1 MVTVFLIIGG
11 VGAALLLLA
20 LLVGD
25 LLDSL
30 FNFDAIGGDFFSFA
44 GLAGFVGALGF
55 TGAISLSLVHSL
67 PIAIVLGV
75 LVGVGVGAL
84 AAWLTMR
91 LKDPSR
97 DSDSTVRSHHLIG
110 LTGRVIHDIP
120 ADGFGEIR
128 VSVNGHPTKLNARAP
143 EPIRAGTLIQVTA
156 VLSPT
161 SVMVR
166 HGEPVLP

>member
-1 MVTVFLIIGG
+1 MTVFLIIGAA
-11 VGAALLLLA
+11 GAALLLLS
-20 LLVGD
+20 LLIGD

-30 FNFDAIGGDFFSFA
+30 FNLDAIDSDFFSFA

-55 TGAISLSLVHSL
+55 AGAIALSVVHSL
-67 PIAIVLGV
+67 PIAIVSGV
-75 LVGVGVGAL
+75 LVGLGVGAL
-84 AAWLTMR
+84 AAWLTAR

-120 ADGFGEIR
+120 AGGLGEIR
-128 VSVNGHPTKLNARAP
+128 VSVNGHPTKLNARAD
-143 EPIRAGTLIQVTA
+143 EPIGAGTLIQVTA

-161 SVMVR
+161 AVMVR

>member
-1 MVTVFLIIGG
+1 MVTIFLIIGG

-20 LLVGD
+20 LVVGD
-25 LLDSL
+25 LIDSL
-30 FNFDAIGGDFFSFA
+30 FDFDFIGGDFFSFA

-55 TGAISLSLVHSL
+55 TGAISLSLINSL
-67 PIAIVLGV
+67 LLAIVLGV
-75 LVGVGVGAL
+75 LVGLGVGAL

-91 LKDPSR
+91 LKDATR
-97 DSDSTVRSHHLIG
+97 DSDSTIRSHHLIG
-110 LTGRVIHDIP
+110 RTGRVIHDIP
-120 ADGFGEIR
+120 AGGFGEIR

-143 EPIRAGTLIQVTA
+143 EPIPAGTLIQVTA

>member
-1 MVTVFLIIGG
+1 MTVFLIIGG

-20 LLVGD
+20 VLIGD

-30 FNFDAIGGDFFSFA
+30 FNFDSVGSDFFSFA

-55 TGAISLSLVHSL
+55 TGAISLSLMPSL
-67 PIAIVLGV
+67 PIAIVSGV

-84 AAWLTMR
+84 AAWLTAR

-120 ADGFGEIR
+120 AGGLGEIR
-128 VSVNGHPTKLNARAP
+128 VSVNGHPTKLNARAA
-143 EPIRAGTLIQVTA
+143 EPIGAGTLVEVTA

-166 HGEPVLP
+166 HGEPVHP